1 MAEDALFLVKDE
13 STMPA
18 SPAANSR
25 RRKTVAIGW
34 LAMLW
39 HHPRKTWLRRALF
52 QVHLWSGIAV
62 GVIATVV
69 GVSGSAIVYKDS
81 IDRILKPGLFSLSTG
96 PRLSVDALLAAAS
109 STHRGSL
116 ISYVAV
122 GQGPKH
128 KSNPWIFYMASP
140 NHPDAPLKLVYIDPS
155 SGAELGSINENGGLM
170 NWLADLHFRLLSGS
184 NGTLVNGIG
193 AGLLFVLC
201 VSGLIVWWPGK
212 GRVRGALTIRTH
224 ARWPRLNWDIHS
236 VFGFWCV
243 IPLGVEAFTGA
254 YYCFFVPMAAAL
266 VFLFGG
272 SVHRWQE
279 MSVPPRSNPVN
290 AGVAV
295 QFETLLRDS
304 LLRHP
309 DCILRGLA
317 LPLVSTDPFTV
328 QLDPPYAEDRGD
340 YVQVAYDQHRG
351 IVLSD
356 IDSRHESL
364 AIRLVLFIRPLH
376 FGTFAGQWSRIV
388 WIVVGLLPGILFF
401 TGFLM
406 WWRRVPGRLLRSAVT
421 GR

>member
-1 MAEDALFLVKDE
+1 
-13 STMPA
+13 
-18 SPAANSR
+18 
-25 RRKTVAIGW
+25 
-34 LAMLW
+34 
-39 HHPRKTWLRRALF
+39 
-52 QVHLWSGIAV
+52 
-62 GVIATVV
+62 
-69 GVSGSAIVYKDS
+69 
-81 IDRILKPGLFSLSTG
+81 
-96 PRLSVDALLAAAS
+96 
-109 STHRGSL
+109 
-116 ISYVAV
+116 
-122 GQGPKH
+122 
-128 KSNPWIFYMASP
+128 
-140 NHPDAPLKLVYIDPS
+140 
-155 SGAELGSINENGGLM
+155 
-170 NWLADLHFRLLSGS
+170 
-184 NGTLVNGIG
+184 
-193 AGLLFVLC
+193 
-201 VSGLIVWWPGK
+201 
-212 GRVRGALTIRTH
+212 
-224 ARWPRLNWDIHS
+224 
-236 VFGFWCV
+236 
-243 IPLGVEAFTGA
+243 
-254 YYCFFVPMAAAL
+254 
-266 VFLFGG
+266 
-272 SVHRWQE
+272 